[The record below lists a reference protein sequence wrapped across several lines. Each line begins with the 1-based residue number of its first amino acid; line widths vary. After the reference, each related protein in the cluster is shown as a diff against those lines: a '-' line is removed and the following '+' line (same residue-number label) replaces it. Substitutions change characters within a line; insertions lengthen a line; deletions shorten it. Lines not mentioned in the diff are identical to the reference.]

1 MRILA
6 LILLLLLPLSP
17 ALAEPTP
24 SAGYSGPSEQP
35 TQGEVEVK
43 EKEVKTEKQMI
54 ETSNVPP
61 SEAVRPSTPE
71 REKEVVTAASATD
84 NSEASEATEPKKVG
98 EKRGN
103 RIVNL
108 REPNPVEK
116 KNNANVTMLMGVLA
130 ASMLGAYSITRRR
143 KKETPVKVP
152 AA

>member
-6 LILLLLLPLSP
+6 LILLLSLPLTP

-24 SAGYSGPSEQP
+24 SAGYSSPSEQP
-35 TQGEVEVK
+35 AQE
-43 EKEVKTEKQMI
+43 EVKTEEQMV

-71 REKEVVTAASATD
+71 REKEVTTTTSAAGS
-84 NSEASEATEPKKVG
+84 SETTEITKSEKTNEKK
-98 EKRGN
+98 EN
-103 RIVNL
+103 RVVNL

-116 KNNANVTMLMGVLA
+116 KNNANVTMLMGILA
-130 ASMLGAYSITRRR
+130 ASALGAYSIAKRKRR
-143 KKETPVKVP
+143 EALVKVP